1 MIVEVLKTLFILA
14 IAIPF
19 VYIVSASVIDILKKI
34 YDFYKLK
41 TNRFWLELTIAPISI
56 QSSCSCCSCCP

>member
-1 MIVEVLKTLFILA
+1 MILEVLKTLFILA

-19 VYIVSASVIDILKKI
+19 VYIVSASVFDILKKI

-41 TNRFWLELTIAPISI
+41 TEPVLVRIDDRADKYPG
-56 QSSCSCCSCCP
+56 

>member
-41 TNRFWLELTIAPISI
+41 TKPVLVRIDDRADKYPE
-56 QSSCSCCSCCP
+56 